1 MLRPSQSAVDRIYG
15 YLVPGLL
22 ILAGLALIGMFYV
35 IADGKVDT
43 TPDLLLT
50 VFTATLTGLLGLFAR
65 SPQSE

>member
-1 MLRPSQSAVDRIYG
+1 MLRPSQPAVDRIYL

-22 ILAGLALIGMFYV
+22 ILAGLALLGMFYV
-35 IADGKVDT
+35 IADGNVDT

-65 SPQSE
+65 SPQGE